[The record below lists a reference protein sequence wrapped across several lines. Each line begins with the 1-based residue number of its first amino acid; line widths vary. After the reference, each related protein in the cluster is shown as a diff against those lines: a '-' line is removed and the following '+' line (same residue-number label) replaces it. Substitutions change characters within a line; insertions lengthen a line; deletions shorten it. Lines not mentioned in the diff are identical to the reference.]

1 MAIDDD
7 IIISPISPVH
17 PRQGNRVSGEGWR
30 AGGHGE
36 QQPEQDDSADIGLS
50 RGHQA
55 AELLY
60 SATMDQVAHLGGL
73 DHAPGPRPEG
83 ELPGTSHSQHL
94 LLGIAMLF
102 ERYCQSHPHLSIRE
116 AGLAFAP
123 LARQGLDRGLQE
135 TCQVLIQLNA
145 LPPATQAQLQGLH
158 QLTSKLLDERFGIA

>member
-1 MAIDDD
+1 MAIDD
-7 IIISPISPVH
+7 IIIAPIGPVH
-17 PRQGNRVSGEGWR
+17 PRQGGSVARVGAR
-30 AGGHGE
+30 AGHHE
-36 QQPEQDDSADIGLS
+36 PRQPEQDDSADIGLS
-50 RGHQA
+50 HGHQA

-60 SATMDQVAHLGGL
+60 SATMDQVAHLAGL
-73 DHAPGPRPEG
+73 DHDPGPRPEG

-102 ERYCQSHPHLSIRE
+102 ERYCQSHPHLSVRE

-145 LPPATQAQLQGLH
+145 LPPSTQAQLQGLY
-158 QLTSKLLDERFGIA
+158 QLTSKLLDERFGIV